1 MNQDLFE
8 LLKEIVIRALLN
20 KEINLKD
27 TTKILEFI
35 RKNEKPKIIC
45 RVYYNNKITG

>member
-35 RKNEKPKIIC
+35 RKNEKPTVLH
-45 RVYYNNKITG
+45 REYYKTRITG